1 MSNFSTAISTAL
13 KAATRLAGLTI
24 TYTTSA
30 GSVTLTGGALQ
41 GATDFEVVIDGGL
54 AERFTSAD
62 WLVSVADLV
71 ISGAAVTPARG
82 DTISTTR
89 NGATE
94 TYTVAAPEG
103 EPVFAYL
110 DRERTRYRIH
120 SKQTSQT

>member
-1 MSNFSTAISTAL
+1 MSHFATAISSSL
-13 KAATRLAGLTI
+13 KAATRFAGLTI

-30 GSVTLTGGALQ
+30 GSVTMTGGALQ
-41 GATDFEVVIDGGL
+41 GATDFEVLIDGGL

-71 ISGAAVTPARG
+71 IAGAAVTPARG

-120 SKQTSQT
+120 SKQTAQT